1 MAMTLDEA
9 IQHAQER
16 TCEDAC
22 GQEHA
27 QLAAWLC
34 EYKEL
39 LKADGLVSDLQQAN
53 DHLAKALDEAI
64 CMLTTILTAR
74 GFPDEVKE
82 SEIGDLRDIHSKYA
96 RKDTPKEKASDL
108 ESDWRAGDD
117 TYALPSTDH

>member
-16 TCEDAC
+16 TCEGAC

-34 EYKEL
+34 EYKGL
-39 LKADGLVSDLQQAN
+39 LEAN

-82 SEIGDLRDIHSKYA
+82 SEIGDLRDVHSKYA

-108 ESDWRAGDD
+108 ESDWHADDD
-117 TYALPSTDH
+117 TYALRADH